1 MSLPVPNLDDRSFD
15 QLVADAKLR
24 LKQACPTWTDLS
36 PHDPG
41 IVLLEVFAY
50 LTEVLIYRLNRVPE
64 KVYVEFLHLIG
75 VRLQPPSAARVR
87 LVFSRQAAN
96 DQAVE
101 IGRGTRVTTARPT
114 SAADAPVFIVA
125 DTVRIEPKA
134 TQAEVLAYQCELVD
148 AELAGVAT
156 GLPGHSVQAARPPII
171 APTGDS
177 LDLVVAVE
185 ALPTELD
192 GAMSAREYRGKMYA
206 VWCEVETFADS
217 TPDAAVFVAD
227 RNSGLI
233 VFAPALRLGG
243 SSSSPPVA
251 LARVPAAGREIR
263 LWYRRGGGPGG
274 NVGAQVLT
282 VLKDP
287 IPGLDVTNPV
297 PATGGSA
304 AETLENAKLR
314 GPQEL
319 HSLKRAVTARDFELV
334 ALRSSGAVAR
344 AKAFTQ
350 ASLWKHASPGTVE
363 VVLVPNLPDDARGAG
378 QVTAAALEAYQK
390 KMDSAPI
397 QATLDERRPLGTSC
411 VVNWA
416 HYKSVR
422 VKARIVAHRAEDADA
437 LEQRILKRL
446 YETITP
452 LATTLLPSGWPFGH
466 PLRAA
471 QVYDLL
477 TEPGVADIEQFRLVV
492 AEVPDSDVT
501 CVAVDAVQSE
511 GPVGGGATF
520 PVGRTQSA
528 LQPIWYVAS
537 GAVLFRSQDKGEG
550 WEAAGRFTGEAIR
563 LVAVHPICPGL
574 LAASTVVDEG
584 TRLHISRD
592 SGETWETARQLA
604 LSITDLAWTVRE
616 GTPVLFIAAEPQPG
630 KQGGGLFE
638 LVLRP
643 EAAIQQVLVDPN
655 DQNRALYAVAA
666 STSLRG
672 EVSVAVAM
680 QSKGGVFL
688 SSAGGA
694 PGTFRAIGLDG
705 RDVQVLAVQQYGNR
719 SFLWAGIAADP
730 GEPGTGCWR
739 WEISS
744 PEDWKRYDA
753 NWANLKGGSCR
764 WLAFAGTKVIAATHR
779 AGVLWI
785 ADTSTPDA
793 PPWEAPTTSCG
804 LPLRVEE
811 GRPFQPVASVATNP
825 DGSVI
830 LAGVLPPT
838 PTATTDKGIY
848 RSTDGGKTYARSS
861 KHEFSEFSDKVT
873 LPATWLFCSEKHDIE
888 VVSEDEAG
896 GN

>member
-15 QLVADAKLR
+15 QLVAEAKAR

-50 LTEVLIYRLNRVPE
+50 LTELLIYRLNRVPE
-64 KVYVEFLHLIG
+64 KAYVEFLRLIG

-87 LVFSRQAAN
+87 LVLSRQTAN

-101 IGRGTRVTTARPT
+101 IGRGTRVTTERPT
-114 SAADAPVFIVA
+114 SAAEAPVFVTA
-125 DTVRIEPKA
+125 DTIRIEPKA
-134 TQAEVLAYQCELVD
+134 TQAKVLAYQCELVD
-148 AELAGVAT
+148 AELAGLAN

-185 ALPTELD
+185 ARPSEID
-192 GAMSAREYRGKMYA
+192 GTTPAREYGGKMYA
-206 VWCEVETFADS
+206 VWREVENFADT

-233 VFAPALRLGG
+233 VFAPALGPLE
-243 SSSSPPVA
+243 SSSAPPVA
-251 LARVPAAGREIR
+251 LARVPAAGREVR
-263 LWYRRGGGPGG
+263 LWYRRGGGAGG
-274 NVGAQVLT
+274 NVAAQVLN

-287 IPGLDVTNPV
+287 IPGLQVTNPD

-304 AETLENAKLR
+304 AETLDSAKLR

-350 ASLWKHASPGTVE
+350 ASLWRHAAPGTVE

-378 QVTAAALEAYQK
+378 KITAEALETYQK
-390 KMDSAPI
+390 TMDPAPI
-397 QATLDERRPLGTSC
+397 QAALDERRPLGTGC

-416 HYKSVR
+416 RYKSVR
-422 VKARIVAHRAEDADA
+422 VKARIIAHRAEDADA
-437 LEQRILKRL
+437 LEQRILNRL
-446 YETITP
+446 YETINP
-452 LATTLLPSGWPFGH
+452 LPTTLLPSGWPYGH

-471 QVYDLL
+471 QVYELL
-477 TEPGVADIEQFRLVV
+477 TEPGVADIEQFCLVV
-492 AEVPDSDVT
+492 ADVPDSDVT
-501 CVAVDAVQSE
+501 CVAVDAIRSE
-511 GPVGGGATF
+511 GSAGGGAAS

-528 LQPIWYVAS
+528 LDPIWYVAS
-537 GAVLFRSQDKGEG
+537 GAVLFRSQNNGEG

-563 LVAVHPICPGL
+563 LVAVHPDRVGL
-574 LAASTVVDEG
+574 LAVSTVVDDG
-584 TRLHISRD
+584 TRLYISRD
-592 SGETWETARQLA
+592 SGETWGAARPLA
-604 LSITDLAWTVRE
+604 FSITDLSWTVRD
-616 GTPVLFIAAEPQPG
+616 GTPVLFIAAEPLPG

-643 EAAIQQVLVDPN
+643 EAAIQQVLVDPK

-680 QSKGGVFL
+680 QNKGGVFL
-688 SSAGGA
+688 SNAGGA
-694 PGTFRAIGLDG
+694 PGSFQAIGLDG
-705 RDVQVLAVQQYGNR
+705 ADVQVLAVQQYGNR
-719 SFLWAGIAADP
+719 SFLWAGLAAGA

-739 WEISS
+739 REVS
-744 PEDWKRYDA
+744 PPDDWKRYDA
-753 NWANLKGGSCR
+753 SWKGGSCR

-785 ADTSTPDA
+785 GDTSTPDV
-793 PPWEAPTTSCG
+793 PPWEAPAISCG

-838 PTATTDKGIY
+838 PTPTTEKGIY
-848 RSTDGGKTYARSS
+848 RSTDGGKTYTRSS

-888 VVSEDEAG
+888 VVSEDEAS